1 MIGDDLLRAA
11 AASLAGGQKSIAAEM
26 KRLVAASGHP
36 VAATLDYS
44 DDATFLDPA
53 LFAYFMD
60 PADGVTLDD
69 VLGGSA
75 PCFPS
80 DVNVGAAGPRV
91 VTTPHV
97 DAAFQVLAR
106 VTPLLHE
113 CLTAVIRRV
122 IVFASDEGD
131 SFASPSAHGAVFLRP
146 PPDAD
151 EVFFIEDLAHQGGHV
166 MLTAIT
172 VDGDACF
179 AMDSERSLAD
189 LTGEP
194 DDGRTVYV
202 AFHGLFTECLISIAL
217 HACLEAGV
225 FKGRKRHEA
234 AGRLSFAMRR
244 LQLDLPALRQ
254 AGVMTEQGAA
264 MVRSFGEVFDQVF
277 ARAGDLIAACD
288 LSNQPYTFS
297 YERFVERNDA
307 APASARA

>member
-1 MIGDDLLRAA
+1 MIGTDLVRAA
-11 AASLAGGQKSIAAEM
+11 AGSLVDGQKSLAAEM

-36 VAATLDYS
+36 VAATLDYAV
-44 DDATFLDPA
+44 DATFLEPS

-60 PADGVTLDD
+60 RPDGVELDEA
-69 VLGGSA
+69 LAGRS

-80 DVNVGAAGPRV
+80 DVNVGAVGPRV
-91 VTTPHV
+91 VSTSTV
-97 DAAFQVLAR
+97 DTAFQVLAR

-122 IVFASDEGD
+122 IVFASEEGD

-172 VDGDACF
+172 VDRDAYF

-189 LTGEP
+189 LAGEP

-202 AFHGLFTECLISIAL
+202 AFHGLFTESLICIAL
-217 HACLEAGV
+217 HACLEAGA
-225 FKGRKRHEA
+225 FGGRQRHEA
-234 AGRLSFAMRR
+234 IGRLSFAMRR
-244 LQLDLPALRQ
+244 MQLDLPALQ
-254 AGVMTEQGAA
+254 QDGVMTARGAA
-264 MVRSFGEVFDQVF
+264 MVRSMGDVFDAIF
-277 ARAGDLIAACD
+277 ARVGRQITACD

-297 YERFVERNDA
+297 YERFVEQNA
-307 APASARA
+307 VVPAIVRG